1 MDFRLKIALA
11 PLLLGGA
18 LLLDST
24 AVKAESLTLEDAVS
38 TALASNP
45 SLVAIQARADA
56 LAAIPSQVETLP
68 DPRLMV
74 NLVNLPLD
82 NPSFTQEGM
91 TQLQM
96 GISQML
102 PYPGKLALR
111 GEAATQEAQ
120 AALSDVAERRL
131 QLKRD
136 TKIVWWNLFFLD
148 RALEIND
155 RNREILN
162 QFVTVA
168 ETRYEVGQG
177 LQQDVLLAQL
187 ELSQL
192 DDRDIQLQRLRESE
206 VARLNALLDRPASQ
220 PVQLPAT
227 ADEQLP
233 ELAAAAEL
241 HRRAQSARPYL
252 QAQGHRTQ
260 AARTRINLA
269 KKDYYPD
276 FKLGAIYGLRSGSNP
291 DGSSRSDFATIQFS
305 MNLPIF
311 TDTKQ
316 DRAMD
321 QRTAEWLRQ
330 KYSLDDRRNAVA
342 SEVNRAITDF
352 RNSANQAALFE
363 KQIIPQA
370 RQTVDSMLAGYQ
382 VGKVDFLNLVR
393 SQTKLYNYESDY
405 WKALST
411 ANQALA
417 QLAAAVGEEN
427 IHE

>member
-1 MDFRLKIALA
+1 MDFRSKIALA
-11 PLLLGGA
+11 PLLLSGV
-18 LLLDST
+18 LLLDSM
-24 AVKAESLTLEDAVS
+24 AVGADTLTLEGAVS
-38 TALASNP
+38 AAVASNP
-45 SLVAIQARADA
+45 GLAAIQARADA
-56 LAAIPSQVETLP
+56 LAAIPSQLETLP
-68 DPRLMV
+68 DPQLMV
-74 NLVNLPLD
+74 NLVNIPLD

-91 TQLQM
+91 TQLQL

-111 GEAATQEAQ
+111 GQAAAQEAQ
-120 AALSDVAERRL
+120 AAGSEVDERRL

-192 DDRDIQLQRLRESE
+192 DNQDIHLQRLRESE
-206 VARLNALLDRPASQ
+206 VARLNALLDRPAAQSI
-220 PVQLPAT
+220 QLPT
-227 ADEQLP
+227 QVDEPLP
-233 ELAAAAEL
+233 ELSAIADL
-241 HRRAQSARPYL
+241 HQRAQSTRPYL
-252 QAQGHRTQ
+252 QAQGYRTK
-260 AARTRINLA
+260 AARTRIDLA

-276 FKLGAIYGLRSGSNP
+276 FKLGAVYGLRGGSNP
-291 DGSSRSDFATIQFS
+291 DGSSRSDFATLQFS

-311 TDTKQ
+311 TATKQ
-316 DRAMD
+316 DRAVD
-321 QRTAEWLRQ
+321 QRTSEWLRQ
-330 KYSLDDRRNAVA
+330 KYSLHDRRNAVA

-352 RNSANQAALFE
+352 RNRANQVALFK
-363 KQIIPQA
+363 KQILPQA

-382 VGKVDFLNLVR
+382 VSKVDFLNLVR
-393 SQTKLYNYESDY
+393 SQTKLYNYESEY
-405 WKALST
+405 WKALSA

-417 QLAAAVGEEN
+417 QLAAAVGKESIYE
-427 IHE
+427 

>member
-1 MDFRLKIALA
+1 MDFRLTMA
-11 PLLLGGA
+11 PLLLGGMLFLGSA
-18 LLLDST
+18 AADT
-24 AVKAESLTLEDAVS
+24 ERLTLQGAVS
-38 TALASNP
+38 AALASNP
-45 SLVAIQARADA
+45 GLAAIQARADA
-56 LAAIPSQVETLP
+56 LAAIPPQVETLP
-68 DPRLMV
+68 DPRIMV
-74 NLVNLPLD
+74 NLMNLPLD
-82 NPSFTQEGM
+82 DLSFTQEGM
-91 TQLQM
+91 TQLQL
-96 GISQML
+96 GISQIL

-111 GEAATQEAQ
+111 GEAASQEAR

-136 TKIVWWNLFFLD
+136 TKIIWWNLFFLD

-155 RNREILN
+155 RNREILS

-192 DDRDIQLQRLRESE
+192 DDRDILLHRLRQSE
-206 VARLNALLDRPASQ
+206 VARLNALLDRPASA
-220 PVQLPAT
+220 PVRLPAKVN
-227 ADEQLP
+227 EQLP
-233 ELAAAAEL
+233 ILAPAAEL
-241 HRRAQSARPYL
+241 HQRAQSNRPYL
-252 QAQGHRTQ
+252 QAQGYRTS
-260 AARTRINLA
+260 AARTRIDLA

-276 FKLGAIYGLRSGSNP
+276 FKLGAIYGLRDGSNP
-291 DGSSRSDFATIQFS
+291 DGSRRSDFATLQFS

-316 DRAMD
+316 DRAVD
-321 QRTAEWLRQ
+321 QRTSEWLRQ
-330 KYSLDDRRNAVA
+330 KYSLDDYRNAVA

-352 RNSANQAALFE
+352 RNSASQAALFSR
-363 KQIIPQA
+363 QIIPQA

-405 WKALST
+405 WRALST

>member
-1 MDFRLKIALA
+1 MDFRLTMA
-11 PLLLGGA
+11 PLLLGGM
-18 LLLDST
+18 LLFHN
-24 AVKAESLTLEDAVS
+24 AAAGAERLTLQDAVS
-38 TALASNP
+38 AALASNP
-45 SLVAIQARADA
+45 GLAAIQARADA
-56 LAAIPSQVETLP
+56 LAAIPPQVETLP
-68 DPRLMV
+68 DPRVMV

-82 NPSFTQEGM
+82 DPSFTQEGM
-91 TQLQM
+91 TQLQL

-111 GEAATQEAQ
+111 GEAASQEAR

-136 TKIVWWNLFFLD
+136 TKIIWWNLFFLD

-155 RNREILN
+155 RNREILS

-192 DDRDIQLQRLRESE
+192 DDRDILLHRLRQSE
-206 VARLNALLDRPASQ
+206 AARLNALLDRPASA
-220 PVQLPAT
+220 PVRLPAKVN
-227 ADEQLP
+227 EQLP
-233 ELAAAAEL
+233 VLAPAAEL
-241 HRRAQSARPYL
+241 HQRAQSSRPYL
-252 QAQGHRTQ
+252 QAQGYRTS
-260 AARTRINLA
+260 AARTRIDLA

-276 FKLGAIYGLRSGSNP
+276 FKLGAIYGLRDGSNP
-291 DGSSRSDFATIQFS
+291 DGSRRSDFATLQFS

-316 DRAMD
+316 DRAVD
-321 QRTAEWLRQ
+321 QRTSEWLRE
-330 KYSLDDRRNAVA
+330 KYSLDDRRNTVA

-352 RNSANQAALFE
+352 RNSASQAVLFSR
-363 KQIIPQA
+363 QIIPQA

-405 WKALST
+405 WRALST